1 MRRGDGFPGHT
12 IGDSS
17 AIAPGG
23 CADAAR
29 QCDDGTGRRSGVACG
44 PQPGTP
50 SPSGVALDSVGVGDI
65 DAEPLSDG
73 VDAAAHRSR
82 AEVAREP
89 LVLRGCAADEAHAHA
104 RAALVNLHDRRVPP
118 ARGTPRVRLVRGEGR
133 GVST

>member
-82 AEVAREP
+82 AESRGSHSSSAAVPPTKRTRTRAPPSSTCTTAASHLRE
-89 LVLRGCAADEAHAHA
+89 G
-104 RAALVNLHDRRVPP
+104 RRV
-118 ARGTPRVRLVRGEGR
+118 
-133 GVST
+133 SD